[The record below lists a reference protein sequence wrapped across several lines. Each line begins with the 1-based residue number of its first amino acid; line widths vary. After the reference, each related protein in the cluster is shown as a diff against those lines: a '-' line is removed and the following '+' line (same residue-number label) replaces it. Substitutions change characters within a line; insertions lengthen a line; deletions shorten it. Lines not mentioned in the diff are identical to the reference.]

1 MAAPEHVPPPAG
13 PEAPPGEGA
22 SQWLLAGALG
32 LAAVATVG
40 LGLRGAPTTD
50 ELLERARTAEA
61 PRAQVRAMHALIL
74 RGYWESRPLEEL
86 TAHLDAGS
94 DEAREFVTR
103 MHGSLLR
110 PR

>member
-1 MAAPEHVPPPAG
+1 
-13 PEAPPGEGA
+13 
-22 SQWLLAGALG
+22 
-32 LAAVATVG
+32 
-40 LGLRGAPTTD
+40 
-50 ELLERARTAEA
+50 
-61 PRAQVRAMHALIL
+61 MHALIL

-86 TAHLDAGS
+86 TAHLDACS

>member
-1 MAAPEHVPPPAG
+1 MAAPEHVPAPAG

-22 SQWLLAGALG
+22 VQWLLAGALG
-32 LAAVATVG
+32 LAAAATVG
-40 LGLRGAPTTD
+40 LGLGGAPTTD
-50 ELLERARTAEA
+50 ELLERARTAEG

-86 TAHLDAGS
+86 TGRLDAGS
-94 DEAREFVTR
+94 DEVREFVTR